1 MYNFLH
7 FTDNTFMYKDGK
19 WRKINGGNKIMKA
32 TGIVRRIDD
41 LGRVVIPKEIRRTL
55 RLREGTPLEI
65 FTDREG
71 EIILKKYSPMIE
83 LGVFAKQYA
92 DALMQ
97 TLGHCVAISDRDQII
112 AAAGSVRKELTGMA
126 ISKTLENLIL
136 ARESHGVSGDE
147 NQCIPLIQGE
157 ELNYTVQVIYPI
169 ICEGD
174 AVGAVIIFSKEQKVK
189 FTDAEKKAAA
199 CAASFL
205 GRQLEN

>member
-1 MYNFLH
+1 M
-7 FTDNTFMYKDGK
+7 
-19 WRKINGGNKIMKA
+19 
-32 TGIVRRIDD
+32 
-41 LGRVVIPKEIRRTL
+41 
-55 RLREGTPLEI
+55 
-65 FTDREG
+65 
-71 EIILKKYSPMIE
+71 
-83 LGVFAKQYA
+83 
-92 DALMQ
+92 
-97 TLGHCVAISDRDQII
+97 
-112 AAAGSVRKELTGMA
+112 
-126 ISKTLENLIL
+126 IL
-136 ARESHGVSGDE
+136 ARESHGISGDE

>member
-1 MYNFLH
+1 
-7 FTDNTFMYKDGK
+7 MYKYGK
-19 WRKINGGNKIMKA
+19 WKIINGGIQIMKA

-92 DALMQ
+92 DALAQ

-112 AAAGSVRKELTGMA
+112 AAAGSVRKELLGMS
-126 ISKTLENLIL
+126 ISKALENLIL
-136 ARESHGVSGDE
+136 SREQHGVAGSD
-147 NQCIPLIQGE
+147 NNNILLIQGE
-157 ELNYTVQVIYPI
+157 EMNYTAQVIYPI

-174 AVGAVIIFSKEQKVK
+174 AVGAVIIFSKDPRVK
-189 FTDAEKKAAA
+189 FTDTEKKAAA
-199 CAASFL
+199 CASSFL
-205 GRQLEN
+205 GRQLES